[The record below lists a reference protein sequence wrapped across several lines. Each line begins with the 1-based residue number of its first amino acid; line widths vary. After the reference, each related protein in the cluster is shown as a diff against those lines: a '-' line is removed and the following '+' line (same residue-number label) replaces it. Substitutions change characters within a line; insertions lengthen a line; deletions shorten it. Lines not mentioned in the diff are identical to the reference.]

1 MGDLVSSQ
9 FRAPRGTFDLVP
21 PRGEAVLAVREA
33 MAAPLRLAGYGYL
46 ETPAFEETALF
57 VRGVGESTDVVSKEM
72 YSFTT
77 RGGDDVTLRP
87 EGTAPV
93 LRATLEHNLHRG
105 ALPLKLWYSGSY
117 YRYERPQRGRYRHFS
132 QVGAEA
138 IGTEDPAV
146 DAELI
151 VLAVDAYRTLGLTVR
166 LLLNSLGSDES
177 RPVYRAALQ
186 SYLRTLDLDDET
198 RRRVEL
204 NPLRVL
210 DDRRPEMRTVLTEAP
225 VIADFLSAGDREHP
239 DAVRVRPR
247 RVGRTVR
254 GGRRGK
260 IRRTVRGPRRT
271 AAAGCRL
278 GARCRAHP
286 AGDGGRGGGPSG
298 RPDGRRLRS
307 AARRRGGPPIVR
319 RRHRASPGRGRC
331 RHLDRWPRP
340 QGCDEG
346 RGPQRCDLCG
356 RRRRAGARRR
366 DRPAEGPAVRRPAA
380 GRTGRAGDGGARA
393 AAGGSRASLN
403 LAPASNTCSN
413 RPMRWQGQRIGAE
426 DETALPGLKRI
437 PGLVR
442 SVTTPEFA
450 GVTFHEVN
458 ARSVLNQVPS
468 RSMVPFR
475 WTVNPYRGCTH
486 ACRYCLSGDTLIL
499 MATGRVRR
507 LADVREGDRVY

>member
-1 MGDLVSSQ
+1 MSSQ

-186 SYLRTLDLDDET
+186 SYLRSLDLDDET

-210 DDRRPEMRTVLTEAP
+210 DDKRPEMRTVLKEAP
-225 VIADFLSAGDREHP
+225 VIADFLSAGDREHH
-239 DAVRVRPR
+239 D
-247 RVGRTVR
+247 TVR
-254 GGRRGK
+254 SLLTDAGVEYDDDPRLVRGLDYYTRTLFEFVHDGLGAQSAVGGGGRYDGLSE
-260 IRRTVRGPRRT
+260 VLGGPRLPGVGWALGVERT
-271 AAAGCRL
+271 LLAMEAEGVGLPGVPTVDVFAVPLGDEAARRLFGVVTELRRAGV
-278 GARCRAHP
+278 AA
-286 AGDGGRGGGPSG
+286 DISTGGRGLKGAMKAADRSG
-298 RPDGRRLRS
+298 ATFAVVAGERELADGIVQLKDLRS
-307 AARRRGGPPIVR
+307 GDQRPVGLDALVTEV
-319 RRHRASPGRGRC
+319 RGR
-331 RHLDRWPRP
+331 L
-340 QGCDEG
+340 Q
-346 RGPQRCDLCG
+346 
-356 RRRRAGARRR
+356 
-366 DRPAEGPAVRRPAA
+366 A
-380 GRTGRAGDGGARA
+380 GREP
-393 AAGGSRASLN
+393 L
-403 LAPASNTCSN
+403 
-413 RPMRWQGQRIGAE
+413 
-426 DETALPGLKRI
+426 
-437 PGLVR
+437 
-442 SVTTPEFA
+442 
-450 GVTFHEVN
+450 
-458 ARSVLNQVPS
+458 
-468 RSMVPFR
+468 
-475 WTVNPYRGCTH
+475 
-486 ACRYCLSGDTLIL
+486 
-499 MATGRVRR
+499 
-507 LADVREGDRVY
+507 